1 MFARLAFAAADAILY
16 AVWRMALWL
25 GERKA
30 HA

>member
-1 MFARLAFAAADAILY
+1 MLGRLALAVADAILY
-16 AVWRMALWL
+16 AAWRMALWL